1 MGLKGS
7 NLWLLGDPEG
17 QTQGLSILNINS
29 GKITLVTP
37 SDCSSLLEGYV
48 SANQTTP
55 YAVGMECQGMKD
67 IVTFNN
73 GRDAQILTSLIR
85 SFPDKTVEL
94 SSWSDDGMKALL
106 KIKDSSTVTDTF
118 LLNLEKIALSS

>member
-1 MGLKGS
+1 MFL
-7 NLWLLGDPEG
+7 P
-17 QTQGLSILNINS
+17 INQS
-29 GKITLVTP
+29 
-37 SDCSSLLEGYV
+37 
-48 SANQTTP
+48 

-118 LLNLEKIALSS
+118 LLNLENNSLEFIVNNPMCLKINFIRINPINLLQVMDLSITAT